1 MASQFGTLLRDLRGE
16 AGMTQEQLA
25 EASGLS
31 VRTIHRLETGTPN
44 DTRMGT
50 VKRAAH
56 ALADALGRERDAV
69 WQELLSARIGVAVV
83 PETAGAAGV
92 AGTTAGAAVEAGAA
106 SLASAP
112 VPARSSAPGGSAP
125 VPAKRVAMPYRGALT
140 GVAETLAHNEHGRWT
155 FEEERR
161 RVHDPRPLP
170 VKWSSA
176 RANWVD
182 HPDNVHGTGSGPAS
196 EPPSLS
202 GGLSE
207 IADTYRRIESG
218 RLVVLGRAGSGK
230 TVLTLRFV
238 LDYLRTRVEGE
249 PVPVVFSLG
258 SWDPTAVGLREW
270 LVGRL
275 LRDNPDLD
283 ARAPDGSTTA
293 AALLA
298 AGWILPVLD
307 GFDEIAG
314 GLHGAALD
322 ALNASTLPFLL
333 TSRTGEFADA
343 VTATDVL
350 TRAAGVELTDLTTAD
365 LAEYLPLTARPTAP
379 AGPGERSATVW
390 DPVVDRLVQQPDSP
404 ACRQLGA
411 VLSRPLMVVL
421 ARTVYSNVPGRD
433 PAVLLDTD
441 RFPTPE
447 ALEEHLLAGFVPTVY
462 RPQPPPL
469 QGPATRSRRPR
480 TWDPDRALRYAG
492 HLAAHLDRD
501 QEHGHQDLAWWQLA
515 GAVRPAV
522 RILAVTVA
530 SAMLTALADW
540 LVYWPLD
547 VLGVGRTAFEP
558 QASVLDA
565 LLFGPAVGLAFGLIY
580 GFVTVFDKATIEPSR
595 TQLRLVGLR
604 RRAEGPSMRRRFL
617 SWFGIGCVGGMAVG
631 VAYGPALVL
640 EGRILFGQTAYGGDA
655 VKATLVN
662 MLVFGVV
669 FGLAAGCVLGSVA
682 ALEAPVDVGSAA
694 TPTGLLLNN
703 RTTVLRQ
710 VAVVAPALAVAI
722 AVLGWATVELLRGD
736 LGNINW
742 PTVGGLVVGAVGGIS
757 GAASYALAFTAWGQ
771 WVLFTR
777 ICLPLAGRLPWRVVA
792 YLDDA
797 HQRGVLR
804 QAGAVYQFR
813 HARLQQHLSQ
823 TYLDMG
829 EAAADRGSDSDLR

>member
-25 EASGLS
+25 EAAGLG

-50 VKRAAH
+50 VKLAAH
-56 ALADALGRERDAV
+56 ALADALGRDRDAV
-69 WQELLSARIGVAVV
+69 WQELLSAR
-83 PETAGAAGV
+83 TGAAAV
-92 AGTTAGAAVEAGAA
+92 TASAGTVVEPGAAPLGP
-106 SLASAP
+106 AP
-112 VPARSSAPGGSAP
+112 GPAPGSAPG
-125 VPAKRVAMPYRGALT
+125 PAKRVAMPYRGVLT
-140 GVAETLAHNEHGRWT
+140 EVAETLAHNEHGRWT
-155 FEEERR
+155 LEEERR

-170 VKWSSA
+170 VKWGSA

-182 HPDNVHGTGSGPAS
+182 HPDNVHGAGSAS
-196 EPPSLS
+196 APPSLS

-207 IADTYRRIESG
+207 IADAYRRIGSG

-238 LDYLRTRVEGE
+238 LDYLRTRVDGE

-258 SWDPTAVGLREW
+258 SWEPTAVGLREW

-283 ARAPDGSTTA
+283 ARAPDGSTLA

-307 GFDEIAG
+307 GFDEIAA

-365 LAEYLPLTARPTAP
+365 LAEYLPLTARPTASAEPGEP
-379 AGPGERSATVW
+379 AEPGERSPTVW
-390 DPVVDRLVQQPDSP
+390 DPVVDRLVRQPDSP
-404 ACRQLGA
+404 ACRHLTA
-411 VLSRPLMVVL
+411 VLSTPLMVVL

-462 RPQPPPL
+462 RPQP
-469 QGPATRSRRPR
+469 QTAHGPATRSRRQR

-515 GAVRPAV
+515 GAVRPSV
-522 RILAVTVA
+522 RILAVTMA

-540 LVYWPLD
+540 LVFWPLD
-547 VLGVGRTAFEP
+547 LFGVGRTPVEP
-558 QASVLDA
+558 EASVLDA
-565 LLFGPAVGLAFGLIY
+565 LLYGPAVGLTFGLIY
-580 GFVTVFDKATIEPSR
+580 GLVTVFDRATFEPSR

-604 RRAEGPSMRRRFL
+604 HGAEGPPRWRRFL

-631 VAYGPALVL
+631 VAYGPALIL
-640 EGRILFGQTAYGGDA
+640 EARILFGHTAYGGDA
-655 VKATLVN
+655 VKSTLIN
-662 MLVFGVV
+662 MLGFGIV
-669 FGLAAGCVLGSVA
+669 FGLAAGCVLGSVV
-682 ALEAPVDVGSAA
+682 ALETPVDVGSAA
-694 TPTGLLLNN
+694 TPTSLLLSN

-722 AVLGWATVELLRGD
+722 AVIGWTTVELLRGH
-736 LGNINW
+736 LGNVNW
-742 PTVGGLVVGAVGGIS
+742 PIANGFVIGAIGGIG

-777 ICLPLAGRLPWRVVA
+777 ICLPLTGRLPWRVVA

-797 HQRGVLR
+797 HRRGVLR

-823 TYLDMG
+823 TYLDVG
-829 EAAADRGSDSDLR
+829 EAAADGTPGSAPR